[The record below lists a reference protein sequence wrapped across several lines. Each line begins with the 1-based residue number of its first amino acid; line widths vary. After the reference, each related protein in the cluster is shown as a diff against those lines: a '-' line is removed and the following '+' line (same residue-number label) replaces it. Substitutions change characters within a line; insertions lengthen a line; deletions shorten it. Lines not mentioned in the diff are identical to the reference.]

1 MAKCLLVNRCHSYCY
16 EHLTSAS
23 NVWTSRQNVVLDKVS
38 AWELNLTDNVQT
50 QYRPGLCSTEGGVI
64 RLSSLCVSFF
74 PNRIWNSIFWR
85 MFKNLFHWEFEG
97 YQRGPM
103 GQTGKSKTGSSVY
116 HLEEILS
123 GAEPQF

>member
-1 MAKCLLVNRCHSYCY
+1 
-16 EHLTSAS
+16 
-23 NVWTSRQNVVLDKVS
+23 
-38 AWELNLTDNVQT
+38 
-50 QYRPGLCSTEGGVI
+50 
-64 RLSSLCVSFF
+64 
-74 PNRIWNSIFWR
+74 

-103 GQTGKSKTGSSVY
+103 GQTAKSKTGSSVY